1 MSDVNNDDLDPRERD
16 LFRSLPGAGAT
27 SRSLEDRVVRTLLDE
42 GLIVRSS
49 RRWTR
54 FVKAGGFVAALAAA
68 FALGTQVGGKG
79 GDTISEPAPK
89 TITVPESSPS
99 STPVLTIPEEYAH
112 TAFHKDLEPPLSD
125 ELEPDR
131 YTMLANSIER

>member
-1 MSDVNNDDLDPRERD
+1 MSDVNNDDVDPSERD
-16 LFRSLPGAGAT
+16 LFRSLTGAGAT

-49 RRWTR
+49 PRWTR

-68 FALGTQVGGKG
+68 FALGTQFGGRG
-79 GDTISEPAPK
+79 GDDTISEPAPT
-89 TITVPESSPS
+89 TITAPQTSPS
-99 STPVLTIPEEYAH
+99 VPAPSIPEEYAH